1 MNRQSYLLEM
11 RQNHTLKGLK
21 PCFVSLRFNAGKIY
35 NEGYSEFIMSMKGD
49 TLYFQKLS
57 RFLKKLK
64 PKDDFS
70 LNVNRFIEYQI
81 QDKTFMKI
89 LYLYDDTGRYI
100 DICYQSGRVDTAPTE
115 DNVLRIINEMCNSH
129 NLKPLKEEEYDD
141 SQEEGN
147 DSAGEGSN

>member
-1 MNRQSYLLEM
+1 MDRQSYLLEM

-35 NEGYSEFIMSMKGD
+35 NDGYGEFIMSLKDGK
-49 TLYFQKLS
+49 LYFQKLS

-70 LNVNRFIEYQI
+70 LNADRFIEYRLE
-81 QDKTFMKI
+81 DKSFMKI
-89 LYLYDDTGRYI
+89 LYLYDDSGRYI
-100 DICYQSGRVDTAPTE
+100 DICYQAGRIETSASE
-115 DNVLRIINEMCNSH
+115 DNVRRIIDELCKQH
-129 NLKPLKEEEYDD
+129 NLKPFKEEEYDD

-147 DSAGEGSN
+147 DSTGEGSN